1 MALVP
6 TCRTVLLSTVAL
18 LPTCCTVLYCRCL
31 PAYRGIDTYLLYSSV
46 LHVRFLPYSSVLKVG
61 YVLRGSILAAY
72 RGFDTYLSY
81 SSELS
86 SCLPRLRYL
95 PVVQQ
100 GTVRTLHVVE

>member
-6 TCRTVLLSTVAL
+6 TCRTVLLPTVAL
-18 LPTCCTVLYCRCL
+18 LPTYCTVLYCRCL

-81 SSELS
+81 RSELS
-86 SCLPRLRYL
+86 SCLPWLWYL